1 MILSPGSGLWGAQF
15 AESPKVLVFDAL
27 VLPSISP
34 TYAMLLPGLS
44 CSFCVVGEGGTV
56 NVIPTMK
63 KPAASNFLPST
74 AASGGLWYIPPS
86 PDCLGTN
93 SGQLEELGAAR
104 TKEEGPTCPPR
115 E

>member
-1 MILSPGSGLWGAQF
+1 MVTS
-15 AESPKVLVFDAL
+15 
-27 VLPSISP
+27 
-34 TYAMLLPGLS
+34 LLREGEREREGEGGGEEEEGGEEEREEKGEGRGGKGEGR
-44 CSFCVVGEGGTV
+44 GEGGTV